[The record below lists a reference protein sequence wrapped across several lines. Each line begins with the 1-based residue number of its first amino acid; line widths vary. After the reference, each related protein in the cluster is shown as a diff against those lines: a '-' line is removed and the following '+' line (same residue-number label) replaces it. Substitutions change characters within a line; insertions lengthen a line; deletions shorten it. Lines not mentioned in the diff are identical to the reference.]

1 MSTSQSIELANGTL
15 HGKRN
20 FADVANFFADLGRQ
34 ERLDY
39 RGGRR
44 RPVRKARQESHVM
57 GRGWG
62 ARANKQGQ
70 PPEGGER
77 EETDG
82 PLDDSERAWPGWDP
96 DCGPM
101 RPFPHS
107 GL

>member
-1 MSTSQSIELANGTL
+1 
-15 HGKRN
+15 
-20 FADVANFFADLGRQ
+20 
-34 ERLDY
+34 
-39 RGGRR
+39 
-44 RPVRKARQESHVM
+44 M